1 MGGQANMAP
10 PPTHHA
16 PLTVQTAPPAMAPHH
31 APLESAFPGHYA
43 PVQGGQN
50 LLPPSAFAPAL
61 QPFQDPAIMSMVSGK
76 PGGQYLPHPA
86 QPLPRQQPMGQPPM
100 GQPPMGQP
108 PMSQPPMGQ
117 PPMGQTPMGQPP
129 MGQPPLGHPGQPHH
143 PPPSY
148 PPAPQAYPQP
158 PPGRHGAFS
167 PPTVPGMKS
176 MADLEAEMML
186 GPPPVQPPAPVPV
199 QQGGA
204 LGHINPAVHNL
215 NYPGMRDRSAVPLLH
230 QGGNHAKPH
239 GVQQQQQ
246 RPQQQQQVQQQQVQ
260 QQQTQ
265 QQQQQQQQVQQQQ
278 AQQQQQLLKQQQQQ
292 QLQQQQF
299 RQSPQLVQQNRNNNN
314 HVGKPS
320 PHDLA
325 EMNRFHEQQ
334 QQQQQQQM
342 QQPPPHHQGERGDF
356 AQDRR
361 QEHHDPRRNEHYGGF
376 DQRREGGY
384 DQQFH
389 DRRNDHGDR
398 RGGDQY
404 YDRRGGYD
412 QRQQGRHQHDQAP
425 RGYDQG
431 RFDQRFQENRYFEQ
445 AARRDLMPG
454 HVHTLGILRH
464 SRSRGEREVRGEGRG
479 DRGDR
484 GGGIEDE
491 DLQLGGE
498 EGLSFN
504 PTGDPVLDAKMLAEH
519 EEMAR
524 KRRIYGRSEDEYAG
538 LMSQRDKQWIIN
550 IQLNQ
555 LKCDN
560 PYVDD
565 YYYTMYQ
572 ARKESEVKGGE
583 KAGGQL
589 LMTDSLTEGPG
600 SYTPTQFENSLG
612 KLQVV
617 TVKAPRQIIDV
628 GVVRSADSPTPGGH
642 EGSPAPGAVVVE
654 GAKVGA
660 DYKQVLI
667 QIEELYLALLNLE
680 SDQLKLHALPTGA
693 PLREQVSEAESL
705 HLSLL
710 TTGLGRPG
718 WLADCLAVPKG
729 RCLVARVLP
738 HLPSPRHSAVCS
750 SLLSSLHLVARGDS
764 TDTRIWVALSQ
775 HLASSP
781 LDSLQA
787 PTAHL
792 LSLSKKVV
800 QLVVATS
807 LGATVLLSLLAKA
820 SAAPATEANSVWAQL
835 ATILLS
841 FSAEGA
847 TIAPTLVRL
856 ELADNLLSPLLTL
869 SPGQQAAWAQLLAAA
884 HS

>member
-1 MGGQANMAP
+1 MAQPPMGQ
-10 PPTHHA
+10 
-16 PLTVQTAPPAMAPHH
+16 PH
-31 APLESAFPGHYA
+31 
-43 PVQGGQN
+43 
-50 LLPPSAFAPAL
+50 
-61 QPFQDPAIMSMVSGK
+61 M
-76 PGGQYLPHPA
+76 A
-86 QPLPRQQPMGQPPM
+86 QPLMGQPPM
-100 GQPPMGQP
+100 GHP
-108 PMSQPPMGQ
+108 
-117 PPMGQTPMGQPP
+117 
-129 MGQPPLGHPGQPHH
+129 GQPPLGHPGQPPLGHPPQPHH

-148 PPAPQAYPQP
+148 PPAPQAFPQP
-158 PPGRHGAFS
+158 PPARHGAFS

-186 GPPPVQPPAPVPV
+186 GPPPAQPPAPVPV
-199 QQGGA
+199 QQQGGA

-246 RPQQQQQVQQQQVQ
+246 RPQQQQQQQPAQHQHHQ
-260 QQQTQ
+260 
-265 QQQQQQQQVQQQQ
+265 QQQQ
-278 AQQQQQLLKQQQQQ
+278 AQQQQQLLKQQQQ
-292 QLQQQQF
+292 F
-299 RQSPQLVQQNRNNNN
+299 RQSPQLAQQSRNNNN
-314 HVGKPS
+314 NVGKPS
-320 PHDLA
+320 PHDIA
-325 EMNRFHEQQ
+325 EMNRFHELQQ
-334 QQQQQQQM
+334 QR
-342 QQPPPHHQGERGDF
+342 QQPPQHEVQQQRQQPPHQGERGDYG
-356 AQDRR
+356 QDRR
-361 QEHHDPRRNEHYGGF
+361 QEHHRNDHYGGF

-384 DQQFH
+384 DHQFH

-404 YDRRGGYD
+404 YDRRAGYD
-412 QRQQGRHQHDQAP
+412 QPRQQGRQHDQPP

-464 SRSRGEREVRGEGRG
+464 SRSRGERGERGE
-479 DRGDR
+479 R
-484 GGGIEDE
+484 GGGIEEE
-491 DLQLGGE
+491 DCLLGGE

-524 KRRIYGRSEDEYAG
+524 KRRMYDRSEDEYAG

-710 TTGLGRPG
+710 TAGLARPG

-764 TDTRIWVALSQ
+764 TDTRVWAALSQ
-775 HLASSP
+775 HLSSTP

-787 PTAHL
+787 PAANL
-792 LSLSKKVV
+792 LSLPKKVV
-800 QLVVATS
+800 QVVAGTS

-820 SAAPATEANSVWAQL
+820 AATPGTQPNSVWAQL
-835 ATILLS
+835 ATVLLGL
-841 FSAEGA
+841 AADGA
-847 TIAPTLVRL
+847 TMAPTLVRL
-856 ELADNLLSPLLTL
+856 ELADNLLAPLLPL
-869 SPGQQAAWAQLLAAA
+869 SPGQQAAWANLLAAA
-884 HS
+884 SS